1 MSEQAGSIGTMTNG
15 NHPAV
20 DAQPTSAGGQI
31 SQTNGTRSLDQ
42 RLDALMQTIRAWDW
56 RSDQV
61 APDPPCV
68 SEPDEPLAS
77 AQITTAPTS
86 DRGCPDVPPPPRA
99 ADALYL
105 TDPRPRHAK
114 AEPLPAEQPVAP
126 VPSRVPSPPET
137 PQDTPTL
144 IVAAPV
150 QGSAVV
156 GSHEIRSATTVAPPS
171 MEQPDATLPTAV
183 PSPPA
188 TPQEPPTPIVAAPVQ
203 ESAVVGSHEIL
214 SATTVAPPPI
224 VQPNAT
230 LPTAVPSPPEAPH
243 DPPTLVIATPVQE
256 PAAASAAP
264 GSPTATEGVQPDIA
278 AGVGPHPEFLER
290 KSRPWNKPVLLC
302 VAGLVVV
309 LLVIGAIRLISDK
322 NQGSGPSEPSPTTG
336 VTQPTTHTAAS
347 AYQAPLPIPS
357 AALTQYEQYAQSL
370 NEANITATKGLT
382 SNGAALTVSEVVP
395 VATNYATALNTYSLA
410 LAYVDWPASLETAVK
425 ADQAQ
430 LVIMSSYLKSIDAV
444 STAGLNSWLAQL
456 RAQATTTETMDNA
469 LRQELDLSRTT
480 TFPT

>member
-1 MSEQAGSIGTMTNG
+1 VSEQAGSIGTMTNG

-188 TPQEPPTPIVAAPVQ
+188 TPQE
-203 ESAVVGSHEIL
+203 
-214 SATTVAPPPI
+214 
-224 VQPNAT
+224 
-230 LPTAVPSPPEAPH
+230 
-243 DPPTLVIATPVQE
+243 PPTLVIATPVQE